1 MDSALPRREHLGLVG
16 LLGLGLLLDLD
27 LEGAELVVPSKD
39 AVVLRKRREGVW
51 LVMLEHIFLAL
62 GGYWAAGGSSSKTQ
76 RGLVRLRLGFRP
88 ERGTQRG
95 IWLWGL
101 WLGQVPTGVSARKG
115 CGR

>member
-16 LLGLGLLLDLD
+16 LLGLGLLLNLD

-39 AVVLRKRREGVW
+39 AVLRKRREGVW

-76 RGLVRLRLGFRP
+76 RAWVD
-88 ERGTQRG
+88 
-95 IWLWGL
+95 
-101 WLGQVPTGVSARKG
+101 
-115 CGR
+115 